1 MWANFAIINR
11 LIQLQMSDEEDQ
23 QTGVH
28 KDEETQQI
36 LNAPM
41 AKEDSLH
48 SEDEEFLKL
57 LIRMIDEGKIGLHQ
71 PSSLINR
78 EVYDKLDEQTQGK
91 VDMEA
96 MNLLNAIRNI
106 KNLHDSGFHNTYQIE
121 NMVETL
127 KATKERLEQE
137 GGDLFII

>member
-1 MWANFAIINR
+1 MP
-11 LIQLQMSDEEDQ
+11 SEEDQ
-23 QTGVH
+23 QTTVH

-36 LNAPM
+36 LNAPLKSEG
-41 AKEDSLH
+41 ASH
-48 SEDEEFLKL
+48 SKDEGFLKML
-57 LIRMIDEGKIGLHQ
+57 LRMIEEGKIGLHQ
-71 PSSLINR
+71 PSSLINH

-96 MNLLNAIRNI
+96 MNLLTAIRNI
-106 KNLHDSGFHNTYQIE
+106 KNLHDAGYHNTYQIE

-127 KATKERLEQE
+127 HATKERLEKE

>member
-1 MWANFAIINR
+1 MPK
-11 LIQLQMSDEEDQ
+11 DEDQ
-23 QTGVH
+23 QTTVH
-28 KDEETQQI
+28 KDEETQAT
-36 LNAPM
+36 LNAPLK
-41 AKEDSLH
+41 KEGGIDSK
-48 SEDEEFLKL
+48 DEKFLDML
-57 LIRMIDEGKIGLHQ
+57 LRMIEEGKIGLHQ

-96 MNLLNAIRNI
+96 MNLLSAIRNI
-106 KNLHDSGFHNTYQIE
+106 KSLCDMGDNDTYQID
-121 NMVETL
+121 NLVQTL